1 MSTIE
6 DIMTAAED
14 MADAAAEAIDG
25 LVHDGAVQLL
35 NAMLPPMVHGGN
47 ELTKAAAWA
56 QIAAHSAAVQAH
68 RAGLGMG
75 NTVLAGMVAKK
86 VDEGLAHLAKDTDY
100 ARAVNSIR

>member
-1 MSTIE
+1 ME
-6 DIMTAAED
+6 DIMNAAGD
-14 MADAAAEAIDG
+14 MADSAAEAIDG

-47 ELTKAAAWA
+47 VVMKSAAWA
-56 QIAAHSAAVQAH
+56 QIAANSAAVQADL
-68 RAGLGMG
+68 AGLRLG

-86 VDEGLAHLAKDTDY
+86 VDEGLAHLAKDNEY